1 MLRVVLN
8 PALLLFTGEP
18 RNVQNR
24 EMDWVVMM
32 MMQCQNL
39 MQGQNVGS
47 ADHPL
52 EPNQEMDWG
61 VVMRT
66 LLLHRDADH
75 LLGLNQEMDWVVVTR
90 MLHRDVDHLLEP
102 NLGMGWD
109 LPQYLEGPQFFHFPP
124 NLAGDR
130 LSASVIRGHCFVR
143 VGPM

>member
-8 PALLLFTGEP
+8 PALLRFTGEP

-32 MMQCQNL
+32 MMLMLQCQNL

-52 EPNQEMDWG
+52 EPNQEMDW
-61 VVMRT
+61 VVAMRT

-75 LLGLNQEMDWVVVTR
+75 LL
-90 MLHRDVDHLLEP
+90 EP

-109 LPQYLEGPQFFHFPP
+109 PPQYLEGPQFFHFHP
-124 NLAGDR
+124 NW
-130 LSASVIRGHCFVR
+130 
-143 VGPM
+143 